1 MTNKRPLIDKLLNN
15 WPVKVVCLIV
25 AIFLY
30 IFHQASLV
38 DKKTI
43 VVPLNIIEDG
53 IVMHVGNVPQA
64 VSVVVRTN
72 ASEINSIHNSDISA
86 SINLDTIT
94 EKGKYRIPVQLSI
107 TNRLYEIDPLE
118 IKLKDETIEIDVDK
132 KAVKYVTL
140 TPSVIGEVAHGFKVS
155 DILMN
160 PSTVEVSGPKTILD
174 AIDQISTTKINISNA
189 ETTFTSESYCIEAS
203 SLINIDNKGPYR
215 ATVVVN
221 PIDHEATF
229 VGIKPQIVHL
239 SDSFEIDGILPELSV
254 RMAGSMKNLESYIPS
269 DSFAQI
275 DLTNI
280 TEAGE
285 YEVPVKYNIPSIFD
299 LIERSNS
306 TIKINVKKAPEPETA
321 EESIEGEPEGEGEDE
336 KPQVSAEPEGEE

>member
-38 DKKTI
+38 DKKTL
-43 VVPLNIIEDG
+43 VVPLSIVENG
-53 IVMHVGNVPQA
+53 IVMHVGTVPQA
-64 VSVVVRTN
+64 VSVVVRTS

-86 SINLDTIT
+86 SVNLDTIT
-94 EKGKYRIPVQLSI
+94 EKGRYKLPVQLSI
-107 TNRLYEIDPLE
+107 TNRLYEFDPLE
-118 IKLKDETIEIDVDK
+118 IKLKDETIEIDVDRK
-132 KAVKYVTL
+132 SVKYVTL
-140 TPSVIGEVAHGFKVS
+140 SPSVIGEVAHGFKVS

-160 PSTVEVSGPKTILD
+160 PSTVEVSGPKTVLD
-174 AIDQISTTKINISNA
+174 AIDQIATTKINISNA
-189 ETTFTSESYCIEAS
+189 ETTFTSESYCIETS
-203 SLINIDNKGPYR
+203 SLISVDNKGPYR
-215 ATVVVN
+215 ATVVVS

-239 SDSFEIDGILPELSV
+239 ADNLVVNEKLPELTV

-269 DSFAQI
+269 ESFAQI

-280 TEAGE
+280 SEAGE
-285 YEVPVKYNIPSIFD
+285 YEVSVKYNIPSIFD
-299 LIERSNS
+299 LIERSHA
-306 TIKINVKKAPEPETA
+306 TMKIYVTDTPESENLEEPLVA
-321 EESIEGEPEGEGEDE
+321 EEIQIDE
-336 KPQVSAEPEGEE
+336 NPEGEE